1 MAMANGPWAVKSMS
15 ISAKYV
21 QLFKVLYYCLS
32 SYLSTYLPPVYSSR
46 YMSYAVA

>member
-21 QLFKVLYYCLS
+21 QLFKS
-32 SYLSTYLPPVYSSR
+32 SILPPACLSTYLPPVQSSR